1 MQKPIETSEMA
12 IPKISK
18 TAIIVL
24 LSFFCVGLIIVN
36 FNWQLENEH
45 LQQVLD
51 RRMQVAAMKVPG
63 RLDNDSILVEVSISI
78 HHVFTN
84 SSVLFRT
91 HVRCLC
97 RTNLFK

>member
-45 LQQVLD
+45 LQQFAD
-51 RRMQVAAMKVPG
+51 HKMQEAADAKMDAENMQGAFDQKLREVA
-63 RLDNDSILVEVSISI
+63 ILENRI
-78 HHVFTN
+78 HELEK
-84 SSVLFRT
+84 S
-91 HVRCLC
+91 
-97 RTNLFK
+97 K

>member
-45 LQQVLD
+45 LQQFAD
-51 RRMQVAAMKVPG
+51 HKMQEAADAKMDAENMQGAFDQKLREVA
-63 RLDNDSILVEVSISI
+63 ILENRI
-78 HHVFTN
+78 HELEN
-84 SSVLFRT
+84 RS
-91 HVRCLC
+91 
-97 RTNLFK
+97 K

>member
-45 LQQVLD
+45 LQPLAD
-51 RRMQVAAMKVPG
+51 HKMQEAADAKMDAENMQGAFDQKLREVA
-63 RLDNDSILVEVSISI
+63 ILENRI
-78 HHVFTN
+78 HELEK
-84 SSVLFRT
+84 S
-91 HVRCLC
+91 
-97 RTNLFK
+97 K